1 MVEIGT
7 RLKELRQAK
16 EMSQKQLADHLHVT
30 PQTVSK
36 WELNKSYPD
45 LDTLL
50 QLSDFSRSQ
59 QISCWEIPSRHFF
72 TRSFQKKE
80 KIP

>member
-30 PQTVSK
+30 PP
-36 WELNKSYPD
+36 NC
-45 LDTLL
+45 
-50 QLSDFSRSQ
+50 F
-59 QISCWEIPSRHFF
+59 
-72 TRSFQKKE
+72 
-80 KIP
+80 